1 MSVHQPIR
9 LERIDMP
16 ATPKLRKWHFLLL
29 GTALILIAYYLWYWD
44 WRHLGLPVPI
54 RAEHYI
60 TVFTYFVGF
69 LVLGIFI
76 YRLTR
81 KQLTIMLIGL
91 TIVNVLAAL
100 GSVLLFRNYP
110 AAFTLLQHAAVA
122 DADAVVIAQWRDCF
136 MRPAL
141 YATHIGLMLLW
152 VENLVMF
159 FVRNPTDQPE

>member
-1 MSVHQPIR
+1 
-9 LERIDMP
+9 MP

-44 WRHLGLPVPI
+44 WRHLGLPLSI

-60 TVFTYFVGF
+60 TICTYFVGF
-69 LVLGIFI
+69 LVLGIFV

-91 TIVNVLAAL
+91 TVVNVL
-100 GSVLLFRNYP
+100 SVLGTAYLFRTYP
-110 AAFTLLQHAAVA
+110 AAYNVLQQA
-122 DADAVVIAQWRDCF
+122 DASAADSVMIAQWRDSF

-141 YATHIGLMLLW
+141 YATHIGLLLLW
-152 VENLVMF
+152 VENMVMF
-159 FVRNPTDQPE
+159 FVRKPTDQPE

>member
-1 MSVHQPIR
+1 
-9 LERIDMP
+9 MP

-60 TVFTYFVGF
+60 TIFTYFVGF
-69 LVLGIFI
+69 LVLGIFV

-91 TIVNVLAAL
+91 TVVNVVAVL
-100 GSVLLFRNYP
+100 GTVYLFRTYP
-110 AAFTLLQHAAVA
+110 AVFNFLQQAQISESDPVM
-122 DADAVVIAQWRDCF
+122 VNQWRDCF

-141 YATHIGLMLLW
+141 YATHVGLLLLW
-152 VENLVMF
+152 VESMVMF
-159 FVRNPTDQPE
+159 FLRKPTDQPE